1 MTTRKKVSLHFSVE
15 PWIVDKLKEVA
26 AEEHRNLSNMVE
38 VLMIEALKDR

>member
-15 PWIVDKLKEVA
+15 SWIVDKLKEVA